1 VEQYLQKLKDMKTS
15 LAVELSR
22 EKYRVSADELFTPT
36 LLIYRDIVRR
46 NIQRMIT
53 VLGGRPDHWRPHLKT
68 VKLDSMTRLLVEA
81 GITTAKCATT
91 LELLMACRAGMQDV
105 LVAYPHTGK
114 NARRIAEIA
123 AEFSNVRVSA
133 IAESEEQLEAW
144 RNTGVELFIDIN
156 AGMNRTGIEQNN
168 VGDIARLASR
178 IQDAGTV
185 FRGLHF
191 YDGNSSEPDIDQR
204 TKRAHERYDELL
216 NAVAVMK
223 GRGIQI
229 KEIITSGTPALPCSL
244 SYTRLWDASFKH
256 QVSPG
261 TVVYNDASSLE
272 QLPSEYDLE
281 PAVLVASRV
290 VSHPK
295 ADVITCDA
303 GHKSVSVDSGV
314 PNTVVLGQPALRALK
329 PSEEHL
335 PFEVVDHGP
344 IPSVG
349 SVLYLIPRHV
359 CPTVNNF
366 DSAAIIERGN
376 VISIDRVTAR
386 GHEGP

>member
-1 VEQYLQKLKDMKTS
+1 MKTS
-15 LAVELSR
+15 LAVELSP

-36 LLIYRDIVRR
+36 LLIYSEIVRH
-46 NIQRMIT
+46 NIQRMVT
-53 VLGGRPDHWRPHLKT
+53 VLGGPDNWRPHLKT
-68 VKLDSMTRLLVEA
+68 VKLESMTKLLVEA
-81 GITTAKCATT
+81 GVTTAKCATT

-105 LVAYPHTGK
+105 LVAYPHSGR
-114 NARRIAEIA
+114 NAQRIIEIT
-123 AEFSNVRVSA
+123 AEFSKVRVSA
-133 IAESEEQLEAW
+133 IIESEEQLDSW
-144 RNTGVELFIDIN
+144 RNSAVELFIDIN
-156 AGMNRTGIEQNN
+156 AGMDRTGIET
-168 VGDIARLASR
+168 DHLEEIAQLASR
-178 IQDAGTV
+178 IQEAGMV

-191 YDGNSSEPDIDQR
+191 YDGNSNEPDVSQR
-204 TKRAHERYDELL
+204 TKRAQDRYDQLL
-216 NAVAVMK
+216 NDVAVMEK
-223 GRGIQI
+223 RGIHV

-244 SYTRLWDASFKH
+244 SYTGFWNASFKH

-272 QLPSEYDLE
+272 QLPSEYGLQ

-295 ADVITCDA
+295 PGVITCDA

-344 IPSVG
+344 IPPLG

-376 VISIDRVTAR
+376 VISVDRVTAR